1 MHTITL
7 TVSDEAKDKFLWLL
21 SHFLPDEVK
30 QEPIA
35 QTAQSVITSGKQIT
49 DFLRQQIPLD
59 WSNIGDP
66 VEWQKQQRNESSPW
80 ETA

>member
-49 DFLRQQIPLD
+49 DFLRQQIPL
-59 WSNIGDP
+59 SLLAHREVRMVKCFRFIRP
-66 VEWQKQQRNESSPW
+66 
-80 ETA
+80 